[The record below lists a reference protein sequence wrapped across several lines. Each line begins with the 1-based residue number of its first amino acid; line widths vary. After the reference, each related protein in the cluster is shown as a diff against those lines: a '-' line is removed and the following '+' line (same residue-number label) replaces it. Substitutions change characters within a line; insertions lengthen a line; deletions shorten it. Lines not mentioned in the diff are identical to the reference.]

1 MDKSP
6 DAFRTISEV
15 AEWLETPA
23 HVLRFWESRFSQVKP
38 VKRAGG
44 RRYYRPSDMALLGGI
59 KKLLHEDGI
68 TIRGVQKILREQGV
82 KHVASLSQP
91 LIGAAPEEVIDEAPI
106 IEDAPLVESP
116 SNVVPL
122 QPSTTAPQTDE
133 KESATE
139 NAPEEATEDMT
150 NDDQMDLFPAPAE
163 EDIPAAEPEP
173 APARRRKRR
182 AQAEKTAASAD
193 AQPVEEAAVA
203 PEAPAPAAAEPTPP
217 APRIPDLP
225 DIDPEADFDLP
236 VPLANLLRQEVVRQH
251 LAQDHAPLLGQ
262 SLARLRDLQGRMHG
276 SD

>member
-91 LIGAAPEEVIDEAPI
+91 LIGAAPEEAIDEAPI
-106 IEDAPLVESP
+106 IEDAPLVDSP

-133 KESATE
+133 QES
-139 NAPEEATEDMT
+139 ATEDMT

-193 AQPVEEAAVA
+193 AQPTEEAAVA
-203 PEAPAPAAAEPTPP
+203 PEAPAPAAAEPPPP

-236 VPLANLLRQEVVRQH
+236 VPLAKLLRQEVVRQH
-251 LAQDHAPLLGQ
+251 LTQDHAPLLGQ